1 MLTKKTRKHAVQED
15 IKAIDDIQF
24 SPESNKSYDSNFD
37 SIVRKILLIT
47 WLPSM
52 LPLALWYMTHMEV
65 VKISAESVLRT
76 CLGLGIMN
84 ALFSLVLVV
93 SMFKSIDTYLNFKC
107 HIKNAL
113 KLGLSV
119 DNLIKNT
126 AQFMCVSSV
135 IISLGVAFSSE
146 PSLIG
151 WAWPVA
157 FFPSLLVAKVLHGVD
172 KRRLGLTKL
181 IRKIKRRIHDEEK
194 RTWLKLWPNVM

>member
-1 MLTKKTRKHAVQED
+1 MLTKNTRKQAVQED
-15 IKAIDDIQF
+15 IQAINAIRF
-24 SPESNKSYDSNFD
+24 SCASHQEFNSSFD
-37 SIVRKILLIT
+37 SIVRKIVLMT

-52 LPLALWYMTHMEV
+52 LPPVLWYMTHMEV
-65 VKISAESVLRT
+65 VKNSAESVLKT

-93 SMFKSIDTYLNFKC
+93 SMFKSIHTYLNFKD

-126 AQFMCVSSV
+126 ARFMCVSSV

-146 PSLIG
+146 PSMIG

-157 FFPSLLVAKVLHGVD
+157 FFPSLLVAKVLHGVE
-172 KRRLGLTKL
+172 KRHLGLTAI

-194 RTWLKLWPNVM
+194 RTWLKIWPNVM